1 MTRHLIEQ
9 ILSGINKMVES
20 YEKLHNFEKHGCTSE
35 QIKKELHSMENST
48 EELTLLMTR
57 LQKENLGKIQGLSTI
72 ESIFKITYLP
82 TLKIHLI
89 YLEQIGESNMSLL
102 KIQSRLAITYLNVDG
117 CIDNL
122 RIIHAYLK

>member
-1 MTRHLIEQ
+1 
-9 ILSGINKMVES
+9 MVES
-20 YEKLHNFEKHGCTSE
+20 YEKLHSFEKHGCTSE
-35 QIKKELHSMENST
+35 QIKKELHAMENST
-48 EELTLLMTR
+48 EELVVLMTR
-57 LQKENLGKIQGLSTI
+57 LQKENLGKIQGMSTI
-72 ESIFKITYLP
+72 ESIFKVTYLP

-89 YLEQIGESNMSLL
+89 YLEQIGESNISLL